1 MQPPSRRS
9 DPTRTA
15 RAGTFQNLEPIG
27 AQIND
32 GTAQIE
38 GASFINITAEA
49 GEDAALTVAGTGRA
63 VVFGTT
69 FENTMGG
76 SDVIAVDAAAEVFL
90 SDDAAASVD
99 PAGEGSVRSLVGSP
113 AAAGGAAFVVYQQA
127 RSLAAPAACLLQRK
141 DMIAKHQCAL
151 HSN

>member
-1 MQPPSRRS
+1 M
-9 DPTRTA
+9 
-15 RAGTFQNLEPIG
+15 
-27 AQIND
+27 
-32 GTAQIE
+32 
-38 GASFINITAEA
+38 
-49 GEDAALTVAGTGRA
+49 AGTGRA

-113 AAAGGAAFVVYQQA
+113 AAGGAAFVVYQQA